1 MNSVLTQLSW
11 NRQNAMSL
19 GNSAMEGKSR
29 SISSSLKTSPILACL
44 SLANDN
50 KFDSR
55 FAKLYN
61 LEGD

>member
-1 MNSVLTQLSW
+1 
-11 NRQNAMSL
+11 MSL

-29 SISSSLKTSPILACL
+29 SISSSLKTYSILACL